1 MKIGKKIYIKNTY
14 YWCDFFSLVY
24 LPPGMNICNL
34 LLQSIRRYQR
44 RKISVHWEQRK
55 LSLIAK
61 YLDVT
66 LNFLYVWEKA
76 NEWKQLRD
84 GCPFQLVRDST
95 THEQNHLDF
104 VNQHRF
110 HIRKEQILLFKNWL
124 YRDEIQSATKFHRT
138 LTLLTAKIFSTEL
151 AGVVYSKKKGSPL
164 LFFKNKKNKKQAQ

>member
-1 MKIGKKIYIKNTY
+1 MISLALYISLRWWICATCY
-14 YWCDFFSLVY
+14 YKVLVDI
-24 LPPGMNICNL
+24 NATT
-34 LLQSIRRYQR
+34 S

-66 LNFLYVWEKA
+66 LNFLYMWEKA

-95 THEQNHLDF
+95 TYEQTHLDF

-124 YRDEIQSATKFHRT
+124 YRNEIQSTIGFHWT
-138 LTLLTAKIFSTEL
+138 LWLQKYLVKWQEL
-151 AGVVYSKKKGSPL
+151 FTVKKKFTVIIFRNVVAVKVENDNL
-164 LFFKNKKNKKQAQ
+164 REL

>member
-1 MKIGKKIYIKNTY
+1 M
-14 YWCDFFSLVY
+14 
-24 LPPGMNICNL
+24 CNL

-44 RKISVHWEQRK
+44 RKISVHREQRK
-55 LSLIAK
+55 VSLIAK

-84 GCPFQLVRDST
+84 GCPFQLVWEST
-95 THEQNHLDF
+95 TYKQTHLDF

-124 YRDEIQSATKFHRT
+124 YRNEIQSATKFHRT
-138 LTLLTAKIFSTEL
+138 LTLLTEKIFSAEL
-151 AGVVYSKKKGSPL
+151 AGVVYRKKK
-164 LFFKNKKNKKQAQ
+164 FTVIIF

>member
-1 MKIGKKIYIKNTY
+1 
-14 YWCDFFSLVY
+14 
-24 LPPGMNICNL
+24 MNICNL
-34 LLQSIRRYQR
+34 FLQSIRRYQR

-84 GCPFQLVRDST
+84 GCPFQLVWEST
-95 THEQNHLDF
+95 TYEQTHLDF

-124 YRDEIQSATKFHRT
+124 YRNEIQSATKFHRT
-138 LTLLTAKIFSTEL
+138 RTLLTAKIFSTEL
-151 AGVVYSKKKGSPL
+151 AGVVYSKKKVHRYYFL
-164 LFFKNKKNKKQAQ
+164 RIKQIKNKHNN

>member
-1 MKIGKKIYIKNTY
+1 MISLALYISLRWWICATCY
-14 YWCDFFSLVY
+14 YKVCVDINATTS
-24 LPPGMNICNL
+24 
-34 LLQSIRRYQR
+34 

-66 LNFLYVWEKA
+66 LNFLYMWEKA

-84 GCPFQLVRDST
+84 GCPFQLVRDSST
-95 THEQNHLDF
+95 YEQTHLDF

-124 YRDEIQSATKFHRT
+124 YRDDIQSASEFHWT
-138 LTLLTAKIFSTEL
+138 LTLLTAKILSAEL
-151 AGVVYSKKKGSPL
+151 ARVVYGKKKFTVIIFRNVVTVKVENENL
-164 LFFKNKKNKKQAQ
+164 REL